1 MSTGNGE
8 KRWSQLARLA
18 EKETVPEKLYAIVQ
32 ELCTELTALENQLIS
47 AKLKYATARKAW
59 KQRSRFR
66 YACN

>member
-18 EKETVPEKLYAIVQ
+18 EKHAIVQ
-32 ELCTELTALENQLIS
+32 ELCAELTALENQLIS